1 MNEQPAK
8 EWDEMDAKT
17 QDEIKWQASVL
28 AEIRDSTAEVKPRH
42 GHVVVAPTGRLA
54 HLPGI

>member
-17 QDEIKWQASVL
+17 QDEIKWQADVL
-28 AEIRDSTAEVKPRH
+28 AQIRDSKAAAPTRH
-42 GHVVVAPTGRLA
+42 GHVVMAPTGRLA